1 MKKWMLLIC
10 LLGGCSGNH
19 FAPVTQSNL
28 LITSNIKEG
37 SISFIDPKAH
47 KLLTTWKTNKAMMGT
62 LLLPDG
68 DTLLLYG
75 KQLEKVYTYS
85 LAKGREIGEWATGE
99 GIANA
104 VLMGNEVVFANQH
117 NDTVDVYSL
126 TGKKTAEIAVGH
138 QPLTMLADKRLYVLN
153 FQDTKMSVVD
163 IEKRTVTDTLSIPF
177 SSVGGEVVEDEVWIG
192 GHGNGQ
198 EVNESIHIYD
208 TKGMKRSIAAPM
220 MPVGFAMDEDYV
232 YVLSHGS
239 ATLRKINRN
248 TYQEE
253 GSVQVGSNPFA
264 VKLTNGR
271 IYVAS
276 YDSDEICIVDP
287 ERMQLTDTI
296 EVGKGPFHFTE
307 GKG

>member
-1 MKKWMLLIC
+1 MKKWLLLIC
-10 LLGGCSGNH
+10 LLAGCSGNH

-37 SISFIDPKAH
+37 SISFIDPKDD
-47 KLLTTWKTNKAMMGT
+47 KLLTTWKINKAMMGT

-75 KQLEKVYTYS
+75 KQLDRVYTYS
-85 LAKGREIGEWATGE
+85 LAKGREIGQWNTGE

-104 VLMGNEVVFANQH
+104 VLMGSEVVFANQH
-117 NDTVDVYSL
+117 NDTVDVYAL

-138 QPLTMLADKRLYVLN
+138 QPLTMLADQKLYVLN

-163 IEKRTVTDTLSIPF
+163 IETRTVTDTLSIPF
-177 SSVGGEVVEDEVWIG
+177 SSVGGGIVKDEIWIG

-198 EVNESIHIYD
+198 EVNESIHIYN

-220 MPVGFAMDEDYV
+220 MPIGFAVDKDYV

-239 ATLRKINRN
+239 ATLRKINRD

-264 VKLTNGR
+264 VTLTNGR

-276 YDSDEICIVDP
+276 YDSDEVYVVDP
-287 ERMQLTDTI
+287 KRMQLTDSI
-296 EVGKGPFHFTE
+296 RVGKGPFHFTE